1 MIRYHNINLQIKII
15 LKMKDGNKYIRQ
27 FIWGSILYWF
37 TIRLIHLDTIVN
49 GFYFIGQFTWGYIIN
64 LRIKNARLD
73 EYVEKHL
80 RDSLWGSGII
90 ILAII
95 VLIFELYERFVLDI
109 PTYREPYDWESRFNV

>member
-1 MIRYHNINLQIKII
+1 M
-15 LKMKDGNKYIRQ
+15 
-27 FIWGSILYWF
+27 YWF